1 MKSLNLN
8 TRFGGNIFDCVGL
21 FSAGGF
27 ENLIFLHFVCHLDL
41 QNDYFQSD
49 SLGDDLSGILQIR
62 GSSSG
67 KQMFF

>member
-41 QNDYFQSD
+41 QNDYF
-49 SLGDDLSGILQIR
+49 
-62 GSSSG
+62 
-67 KQMFF
+67 